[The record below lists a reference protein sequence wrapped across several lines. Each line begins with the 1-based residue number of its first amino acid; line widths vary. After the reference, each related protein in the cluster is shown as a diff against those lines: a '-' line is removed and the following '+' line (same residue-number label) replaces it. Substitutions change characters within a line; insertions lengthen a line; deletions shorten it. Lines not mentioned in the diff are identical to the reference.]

1 MLPYASLKIT
11 FSFIIIILLSDLE
24 KINNLVNIT
33 YYSYHSKFVQLSSKI
48 IFYSRYVL
56 LSQDLITNHFLHL
69 LCSPAPHLSN
79 WNTPFHISHWLF
91 LKNKVSCLEN
101 ASQSGFVCFLVVFIL
116 FLKTHK
122 DFRFEAVH
130 KYTRKQ

>member
-56 LSQDLITNHFLHL
+56 LSQDHKPLLAFVMFPRPSFVKLEHPLSHFTL
-69 LCSPAPHLSN
+69 AFFKKQGQLS
-79 WNTPFHISHWLF
+79 
-91 LKNKVSCLEN
+91 
-101 ASQSGFVCFLVVFIL
+101 
-116 FLKTHK
+116 
-122 DFRFEAVH
+122 
-130 KYTRKQ
+130 